1 MGIDDEIARG
11 VFHQPLDLE
20 PIKRRLSF
28 APEKAWYTEDL
39 AQLIEEVERLRAKNK
54 RLNAIVGVP

>member
-1 MGIDDEIARG
+1 MGLDDEIARG

-20 PIKRRLSF
+20 PIKARLRDGKVH
-28 APEKAWYTEDL
+28 PDDVRV
-39 AQLIEEVERLRAKNK
+39 LIEEVERLRKSNK